1 MPILFRDY
9 ETRSAATLE
18 IVGAWRYALDSATE
32 VLCAGFAVDCGSVRV
47 WKPGDPIPAEF
58 IEATRDPD
66 WIVVAHNDQFETAI
80 ETRVLAPRLGW
91 PLVPLERHRCT
102 MAMARANAFPGSL
115 EGAAAAAGMPLRKD
129 PAGYQAMKRLCRP
142 RKPHRGEDPGVVH
155 WGGREGDLELL
166 YPYCAR
172 DVALE
177 RELYKRLPPLSDTE
191 QAIWVLDQI
200 INARGF
206 CADIPL
212 ARAARDIA
220 RQELLAIKEAIA
232 SITGGRVTS
241 PNQRDRILAFLRERG
256 HRIQSL
262 QKRAVSALL
271 AGNPSP
277 EVRQLLEL
285 RRDGSK
291 AAARKFD
298 ALLASVDVDGRLRT
312 NLIYHGASTGRW
324 SGGGNKFQPQNLIKR
339 IETADID
346 AAVEAILARD
356 IARVRELGAPITVAG
371 DVSRSVIVA
380 APGHVLMGA
389 DFSSIESRV
398 LAGLAGESWKTDAYR
413 AGLGMYCVLASRSLK
428 REVTPEDEAGRNFG
442 KTNDLAFGY
451 GGGVGAWRKFD
462 PSDTYTDEQVDE
474 FKNAFRREHPA
485 TVRFWRALEKGAI
498 RAIATGQ
505 RINLNNRISFETEG
519 SILYLTV
526 PSGRRL
532 AYPEARLGPGKFEDT
547 RQVYFKDNARG
558 GWTDAR
564 AWSGSFTE
572 NIVQAVSRDLLAVAM
587 QRLEAR
593 GYRVVLHVHDEVV
606 CEIPEG
612 FGSEEEFLRLMTQLP
627 EWATNLP
634 VAAKAWTRKR
644 YAKAKTPSSVLPA
657 GRANTIS
664 PAPIDDMAEP
674 DPIVID
680 AIEPDE
686 SDEPV
691 RASMQ
696 DLVTEPIENG
706 KIKCPFHDDGRP
718 SLHLYDDHYYCFA
731 CGAHGDQIDWLMLVE
746 GMSRDEALEALAN
759 WDGPISAP
767 APRTDDAEK
776 LANALRLW
784 DEAGP
789 IAGTLAARYLTNR
802 RIDVVAL
809 PASIDEVLRFHPR
822 CPFGGAYHPT
832 VIALFRDIKTDAP
845 AGIHRTALTADGRK
859 IDRMTL
865 GRWSGS
871 RAIKLWPANGMLFVG
886 EGIET
891 VLAAATRKQY
901 AGAPMQ
907 PAWAMGSSG
916 ALGKLPILPGVE
928 RLRVLVDNDPAGCA
942 NAERC
947 AKHWNMAGR
956 SVALLKPPPGKDF
969 NDIVPPLEGS
979 P

>member
-1 MPILFRDY
+1 
-9 ETRSAATLE
+9 
-18 IVGAWRYALDSATE
+18 
-32 VLCAGFAVDCGSVRV
+32 
-47 WKPGDPIPAEF
+47 
-58 IEATRDPD
+58 
-66 WIVVAHNDQFETAI
+66 
-80 ETRVLAPRLGW
+80 
-91 PLVPLERHRCT
+91 
-102 MAMARANAFPGSL
+102 
-115 EGAAAAAGMPLRKD
+115 
-129 PAGYQAMKRLCRP
+129 
-142 RKPHRGEDPGVVH
+142 
-155 WGGREGDLELL
+155 
-166 YPYCAR
+166 
-172 DVALE
+172 
-177 RELYKRLPPLSDTE
+177 
-191 QAIWVLDQI
+191 
-200 INARGF
+200 
-206 CADIPL
+206 
-212 ARAARDIA
+212 
-220 RQELLAIKEAIA
+220 
-232 SITGGRVTS
+232 
-241 PNQRDRILAFLRERG
+241 
-256 HRIQSL
+256 
-262 QKRAVSALL
+262 
-271 AGNPSP
+271 
-277 EVRQLLEL
+277 
-285 RRDGSK
+285 
-291 AAARKFD
+291 
-298 ALLASVDVDGRLRT
+298 
-312 NLIYHGASTGRW
+312 
-324 SGGGNKFQPQNLIKR
+324 
-339 IETADID
+339 
-346 AAVEAILARD
+346 
-356 IARVRELGAPITVAG
+356 
-371 DVSRSVIVA
+371 
-380 APGHVLMGA
+380 
-389 DFSSIESRV
+389 
-398 LAGLAGESWKTDAYR
+398 
-413 AGLGMYCVLASRSLK
+413 
-428 REVTPEDEAGRNFG
+428 
-442 KTNDLAFGY
+442 
-451 GGGVGAWRKFD
+451 
-462 PSDTYTDEQVDE
+462 
-474 FKNAFRREHPA
+474 
-485 TVRFWRALEKGAI
+485 
-498 RAIATGQ
+498 
-505 RINLNNRISFETEG
+505 
-519 SILYLTV
+519 
-526 PSGRRL
+526 
-532 AYPEARLGPGKFEDT
+532 
-547 RQVYFKDNARG
+547 
-558 GWTDAR
+558 
-564 AWSGSFTE
+564 
-572 NIVQAVSRDLLAVAM
+572 
-587 QRLEAR
+587 
-593 GYRVVLHVHDEVV
+593 
-606 CEIPEG
+606 
-612 FGSEEEFLRLMTQLP
+612 
-627 EWATNLP
+627 
-634 VAAKAWTRKR
+634 
-644 YAKAKTPSSVLPA
+644 
-657 GRANTIS
+657 
-664 PAPIDDMAEP
+664 MAEP